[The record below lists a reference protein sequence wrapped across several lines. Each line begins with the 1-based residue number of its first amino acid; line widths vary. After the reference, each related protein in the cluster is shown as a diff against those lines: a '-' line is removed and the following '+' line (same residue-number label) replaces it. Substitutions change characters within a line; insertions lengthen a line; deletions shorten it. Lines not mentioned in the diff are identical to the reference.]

1 MLRNAF
7 EHFST
12 LGHISTTGIK
22 PSKIFTKSTW
32 NADKLCLLDIISMRL
47 LSKLV
52 IQVWLSEQFERIL
65 NALQRS
71 TILQGRDVYCT
82 QSPPGEVVVMLN

>member
-1 MLRNAF
+1 
-7 EHFST
+7 
-12 LGHISTTGIK
+12 
-22 PSKIFTKSTW
+22 
-32 NADKLCLLDIISMRL
+32 MRL